1 MRKILVIGCCGAGKS
16 TLSKKLSD
24 RLGLPIIH
32 LDQVYWKPNWV
43 ETPKLEFEKEVAEL
57 IQNNAYVMD
66 GNYSSTL
73 AMRLKEADTLI
84 YLDYPTWLCFWRV
97 IKRIIKHNGSTR
109 PDMTDGCNERFDL
122 EFLHYVL
129 AFKWIVGTRIEKI
142 LRKGD
147 YQAKIFRLSND
158 KAVVKFLQS
167 I

>member
-1 MRKILVIGCCGAGKS
+1 MKKILVIGCCGAGKS

-32 LDQVYWKPNWV
+32 LDKVYWKLNWI
-43 ETPKLEFEKEVAEL
+43 ETPKDEFEKEVTEL
-57 IQNNAYVMD
+57 MQNEVYVMD

-73 AMRLKEADTLI
+73 SMRIKEADTLI

-97 IKRIIKHNGSTR
+97 IKRIIKHYGSTR
-109 PDMTDGCNERFDL
+109 EDMTKGCNERFDL

-129 AFKWIVGTRIEKI
+129 AFRWIVGTRIEKI
-142 LRKGD
+142 LKKGD
-147 YQAKIFRLSND
+147 YLAKVIRLSND
-158 KAVVKFLQS
+158 KAVAAFLQS